1 MDARVFFLKLY
12 VNYVQPEHPVSSH
25 CAEVS
30 KYPQQLLQAF
40 SERLFQLVSDGLSP
54 PYALGAPPS
63 PIQQLAIPQQTLPH
77 VVSS

>member
-1 MDARVFFLKLY
+1 VDARVFSLKLLY
-12 VNYVQPEHPVSSH
+12 VIPYVEHPVSSH

-30 KYPQQLLQAF
+30 KYPQQLHQAF
-40 SERLFQLVSDGLSP
+40 SARLFQLVSDGLSP
-54 PYALGAPPS
+54 PYALGVPPS